1 MTTGQGNTGH
11 GDGGAAGIAPLHI
24 ENRRY
29 LGAKTRML
37 DFIEQTIMAECPDAE
52 VVADIF
58 AGTGVVAHRFQA
70 RGLRVIVNDLL
81 YSNYVSYDTW
91 FGDGEVDEGRVRDAI
106 AGYNACQGIDGYV
119 TANFGGR
126 YFSVDNARR
135 IDEIRE
141 DIERRHLSGEIGKR
155 ERDVLLTS
163 LLYAIDKV
171 ANTVGHY
178 DAYRKKMDSF
188 APLAMRLP
196 DVAPHPGND
205 IRNMDANELVREI
218 EPDVTYIDPP
228 YNSRG
233 YENAYHVLE
242 NIAEWKKP
250 KVEGVAVKAVDR
262 KAKSSRYTR
271 KSAPQAMQ
279 ELVDDISS
287 RLIVVSYNNM
297 EKKGNARSNAKISGD
312 ELREI
317 LETKGTVE
325 VRSIGFQA
333 FTTGKTNLDDHR
345 ELLYVCHVGE

>member
-1 MTTGQGNTGH
+1 MERMSTGNGADT
-11 GDGGAAGIAPLHI
+11 DGLLPLRI

-37 DFIEQTIMAECPDAE
+37 DFIEETVLGECPDAE
-52 VVADIF
+52 VVADVF
-58 AGTGVVAHRFQA
+58 AGTGVVAHRFQD
-70 RGLRVIVNDLL
+70 RGLRVVVNDLL
-81 YSNYVSYDTW
+81 YSNSVSYNTW
-91 FGDGEVDEGRVRDAI
+91 FGDEDVDEGSVREALVR
-106 AGYNACQGIDGYV
+106 YNACEGIDGYV
-119 TANFGGR
+119 SQNFGGR
-126 YFSVDNARR
+126 YFSPENARR

-141 DIERRHLSGEIGKR
+141 DIERRFDAGEIGRR
-155 ERDVLLTS
+155 EHDVLLTS
-163 LLYAIDKV
+163 LLYAMDKA
-171 ANTVGHY
+171 ANIVGHY
-178 DAYRKKMDSF
+178 DAFRRKMDSLD
-188 APLAMRLP
+188 PLVLRMP
-196 DVAPHPGND
+196 DVSSHPGND
-205 IRNMDANELVREI
+205 IRNMDANQLVKEI
-218 EPDVTYIDPP
+218 SPDVTYIDPP

-242 NIAEWKKP
+242 NVAEWRKP
-250 KVEGVAVKAVDR
+250 AVEGVAVKAVDR
-262 KAKSSRYTR
+262 KVKGSRYTR

-279 ELVDDISS
+279 ELIDDISS